1 MRRREIQNFNL
12 KLSDLKEYESAKQ
25 ERIAKN
31 NPDANTSKSEMKT
44 PGITISA
51 QLFPKIG
58 PKSKQDIR
66 NRIGLPME

>member
-1 MRRREIQNFNL
+1 MRRREIQNFTL
-12 KLSDLKEYESAKQ
+12 KLSDLKEYEMAKE
-25 ERIAKN
+25 ERLIKN

-44 PGITISA
+44 PGISAA